1 LARVG
6 YRGSGYVGETDACQ
20 IDGVGGD
27 C

>member
-6 YRGSGYVGETDACQ
+6 YRGAGYVGETDACQ